1 MYEMDEVLVSFVVRN
16 EAWPIGAR
24 SLLVFALGVAVVDT
38 ERVGVKL

>member
-24 SLLVFALGVAVVDT
+24 SLSVFALGVDT

>member
-1 MYEMDEVLVSFVVRN
+1 MDEVLVSFVVRN

-24 SLLVFALGVAVVDT
+24 SLLVFAVGVAT

>member
-1 MYEMDEVLVSFVVRN
+1 MDEVLVSFVVRN

-24 SLLVFALGVAVVDT
+24 SLLVFALGVVDT

>member
-1 MYEMDEVLVSFVVRN
+1 LYEMDEVLVSFVVRN

-24 SLLVFALGVAVVDT
+24 SLLVFALGVDT